1 MAGFGFV
8 LQGATKDGEEDTLE
22 LRFEYND
29 SGTWQWI
36 ILYTKQVS
44 SQSFWERISLKGIF
58 NHKESSEVADPSL
71 PESSSDAFKQV
82 SLATELC
89 GGKHLSS

>member
-1 MAGFGFV
+1 MLVLAVSSVHWLLFV
-8 LQGATKDGEEDTLE
+8 FQGATKDGEEDTLE

-44 SQSFWERISLKGIF
+44 SQSF
-58 NHKESSEVADPSL
+58 
-71 PESSSDAFKQV
+71 
-82 SLATELC
+82 
-89 GGKHLSS
+89 